1 MNANASNAPHLHRAS
16 DQDTT
21 CNGPPESIY
30 LFSELEPSSQPLPH
44 VPDQFDIFNALPRPA
59 TSWGRQTYIPLRLE
73 ESIRQRPKSY
83 LWGHNRETMELGLL
97 INVVVRDGDEGQQ
110 DDRPTEVRSTQDTCL

>member
-1 MNANASNAPHLHRAS
+1 MNQEIL
-16 DQDTT
+16 

-30 LFSELEPSSQPLPH
+30 LFPELEPSSQPLPH

-97 INVVVRDGDEGQQ
+97 INVVSRPAVRDIRYGNRGQQ
-110 DDRPTEVRSTQDTCL
+110 DDVPTEERSTQDTCL